1 MGKIHRI
8 NAKKKFC
15 ADDVIHLFLM
25 HMSAMLDARPPAQH

>member
-15 ADDVIHLFLM
+15 ADDVIIYF
-25 HMSAMLDARPPAQH
+25 DAYVCNA

>member
-15 ADDVIHLFLM
+15 ADDGHPFI
-25 HMSAMLDARPPAQH
+25 SDAYVCNA